1 MRETEGDS
9 QEQQGQ
15 LMTPA
20 FVDGIESN
28 GILWFSLP
36 ELAHWLSRQKG
47 SIPGSGGGVGRACH
61 REAKNN
67 LNTDL
72 PGIP

>member
-47 SIPGSGGGVGRACH
+47 SYGISTPYLGVGEGWGEHAIERP
-61 REAKNN
+61 R
-67 LNTDL
+67 T
-72 PGIP
+72 I